1 MVRTA
6 DPTKIGPIRLPRTTR
21 TFIALPLPGAV
32 RSKLEALQTSLAP
45 AVEGARW
52 VGPEAFHLT
61 LAFLGDVADPDLN
74 AVCLAVAGSVRNL
87 PRFSLE
93 VRGLGAFPDAGRP
106 RVLWAGIEGD
116 LDALAAVRRAAF
128 DAATLAG
135 YRPAD
140 ERFHPHVTLA
150 RLKPGR
156 GASADLGPLIERRRA
171 WRAGAFPAD
180 TVITF
185 ASTTTPD
192 GPAYASLGRAPLAA
206 KGHT

>member
-1 MVRTA
+1 M
-6 DPTKIGPIRLPRTTR
+6 PRTTR
-21 TFIALPLPGAV
+21 TFIALPLPAAV
-32 RSKLEALQTSLAP
+32 RARLEALQQALAP

-74 AVCLAVAGSVRNL
+74 ALCLAVAESVRKQ

-93 VRGLGAFPDAGRP
+93 VRGLGAFPDAARP

-116 LDALAAVRRAAF
+116 RDPLASVQQAVF
-128 DAATLAG
+128 DAATRAG

-140 ERFHPHVTLA
+140 ERFHPHITLA

-156 GASADLGPLIERRRA
+156 GPAPDLGPVIQRYRT
-171 WRAGAFPAD
+171 WRSGAFPAD
-180 TVITF
+180 TVITY
-185 ASTTTPD
+185 ASTDHAGRPSLCASGA
-192 GPAYASLGRAPLAA
+192 GPARDERSCLTPLEPDA
-206 KGHT
+206 TLVS

>member
-1 MVRTA
+1 M
-6 DPTKIGPIRLPRTTR
+6 PRTTR
-21 TFIALPLPGAV
+21 TFIALPLPAAV
-32 RSKLEALQTSLAP
+32 RSRLDALQQALAP

-52 VGPEAFHLT
+52 VGPEALHLT

-74 AVCLAVAGSVRNL
+74 AVCLAVAESVRKQ

-106 RVLWAGIEGD
+106 RILWAGIEGD
-116 LDALAAVRRAAF
+116 LDRLASVQRAAS
-128 DAATLAG
+128 DAATRAG

-140 ERFHPHVTLA
+140 ERFHPHITLA

-156 GASADLGPLIERRRA
+156 GPATDLGPLIERHRA
-171 WRAGAFPAD
+171 WRGGVFSAD
-180 TVITF
+180 TVITY

-192 GPAYASLGRAPLAA
+192 GPAYAPLGRAPLAT
-206 KGHT
+206 KGHA